1 MLRWPFTTI
10 CSFISHTILPSSWPS
25 VYARY
30 LTVILVF
37 TLSGLLHQL
46 GTYSMGI
53 SVQDSNAYVF
63 FWITA
68 VGLFVEGVIF
78 KSLRNKSTGSG
89 QSQQSASQ
97 KSRSSA
103 LWKRMIGYLW
113 VLAWLG
119 PAGSYFM
126 YPTVTVAI
134 VNPSV
139 GVPYSVVEH
148 FGMEKAALVAGIGA
162 VIMKVVFKTSM

>member
-1 MLRWPFTTI
+1 
-10 CSFISHTILPSSWPS
+10 
-25 VYARY
+25 
-30 LTVILVF
+30 
-37 TLSGLLHQL
+37 
-46 GTYSMGI
+46 MGI
-53 SVQDSNAYVF
+53 SLQDSNAYIF

-78 KSLRNKSTGSG
+78 KSIRSKSTGSG
-89 QSQQSASQ
+89 ESQKSTSQ
-97 KSRSSA
+97 KSRSPA

-126 YPTVTVAI
+126 YPIVTVAI

-139 GVPYSVVEH
+139 GVPYSIVEH
-148 FGMEKAALVAGIGA
+148 FGQEKAGLVAGIGTLVMKA
-162 VIMKVVFKTSM
+162 VFSTSI